1 MILLEIIGLAL
12 LLTIWQLESNDTK
25 KLGKKD
31 ALIRIVLGGLI
42 AVGVFFLFIDILDF
56 ILEITG

>member
-31 ALIRIVLGGLI
+31 VLIRIVLGGLI
-42 AVGVFFLFIDILDF
+42 AVGIFFLFIDILDF

>member
-12 LLTIWQLESNDTK
+12 LWTIWQLESNDTK

-42 AVGVFFLFIDILDF
+42 VVGIFFLFIDILDF

>member
-42 AVGVFFLFIDILDF
+42 VVGIFFLFIDILDF

>member
-31 ALIRIVLGGLI
+31 ALIRVVLGGLI
-42 AVGVFFLFIDILDF
+42 VVGIFFLFIDILDF